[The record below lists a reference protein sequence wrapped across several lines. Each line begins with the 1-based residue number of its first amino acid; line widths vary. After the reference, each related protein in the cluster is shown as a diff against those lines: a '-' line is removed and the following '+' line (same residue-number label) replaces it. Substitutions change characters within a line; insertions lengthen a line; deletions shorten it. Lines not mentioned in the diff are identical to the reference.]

1 MPIQPR
7 ILSLLPWVRTF
18 EVAARRM
25 NFTEAAREL
34 GLSQAAVSQH
44 IKLLESTLGENLF
57 ERHRRG
63 VTITSAGAAFL
74 PHVQSAFGALTRS
87 AGELFGDKASQRVVI
102 RSPISFAALWLAPK
116 LPALARDLPNIKL
129 DIKTIHLPAD
139 YDSKDKGFD
148 IRFGSG
154 HFSGRK
160 AHRLTQEHLIPVASP
175 HAINQTHLAKAL
187 ERLPLLSVTGPR
199 EMWAE
204 WFDAAG
210 LHLPGPSVHRFDSF
224 IAALAAAQAGVGI
237 LLGSRPLI
245 DKLLERGE
253 LVALSEVEFASE
265 NGHFVTHE
273 ADTTL
278 DYARLALL
286 DWLQS
291 QRTDVT

>member
-1 MPIQPR
+1 
-7 ILSLLPWVRTF
+7 
-18 EVAARRM
+18 M
-25 NFTEAAREL
+25 NFTAAAREL
-34 GLSQAAVSQH
+34 GLSQAAVSQQ
-44 IKLLESTLGENLF
+44 IRLLESALGETLF

-63 VTITSAGAAFL
+63 VTITPAGAAFL

-87 AGELFGDKASQRVVI
+87 VGELFGDKASQRVVI

-116 LPALARDLPNIKL
+116 LPALCRDLPNIKL

-139 YDSKDKGFD
+139 YDSKDKDFD
-148 IRFGSG
+148 IRFGGG

-160 AHRLTQEHLIPVASP
+160 AHRLTQERLIPVASP

-199 EMWAE
+199 EMWTE

-210 LHLPGPSVHRFDSF
+210 LDLPGLSVHRFDSF

-245 DKLLERGE
+245 DDLLERGE
-253 LVALSEVEFASE
+253 LVPLSEAEFASE
-265 NGHFVTHE
+265 NGHFITHE
-273 ADTTL
+273 ADATL

-286 DWLQS
+286 DWFKS
-291 QRTDVT
+291 QLTDVTSD